1 MIHIRVLA
9 AALALV
15 AAMQIGW
22 TAAPDRIIS
31 RDALLLLSSTSPYD
45 TPEHHLDLFAD
56 GHKPCAFHTAA
67 EDRPWIRVD
76 LGARRTIT
84 GVEIVNRTDA
94 WHERIQGLEISVSD
108 DGSTWT
114 TVAQADGGRKEWSIA
129 IGAPGSPPV
138 RGRYLKVQ
146 LTNRECFHLSRLA
159 VRGS

>member
-1 MIHIRVLA
+1 MIHARVLA
-9 AALALV
+9 VASVIFAAVLV
-15 AAMQIGW
+15 GG

-45 TPEHHLDLFAD
+45 TPEHHLDLFAE
-56 GHKPCAFHTAA
+56 GHKPCAFHTAT

-76 LGARRTIT
+76 LGSRRTIT
-84 GVEIVNRTDA
+84 GLEIVNRTDA

-108 DGSTWT
+108 DGAKWT
-114 TVAQADGGRKEWSIA
+114 KVAEAEGGRKEWVVP
-129 IGAPGSPPV
+129 IGAAGAPSV
-138 RGRYLKVQ
+138 RGRYIKLQ